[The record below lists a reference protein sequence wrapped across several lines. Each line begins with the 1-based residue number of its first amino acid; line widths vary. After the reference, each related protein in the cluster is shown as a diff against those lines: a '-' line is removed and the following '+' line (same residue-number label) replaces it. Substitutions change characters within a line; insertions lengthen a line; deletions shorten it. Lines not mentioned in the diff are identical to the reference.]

1 MTLYPKKNGKG
12 YITSY
17 QVIFGSREAR
27 NLKLVNE
34 KGITKEIV
42 NAEIVDTDIIQ
53 IKLKDKVLI

>member
-1 MTLYPKKNGKG
+1 MTLYAKKNGQG

-17 QVIFGSREAR
+17 QVIFGSREAK

-42 NAEIVDTDIIQ
+42 NAEIVGTNIIQ
-53 IKLKDKVLI
+53 IKLKDKVLS